1 MLKSWCALRLPN
13 ARKARKK
20 FNMKSKP
27 EKGKASA
34 AQTAEA
40 SSVQTP
46 LTKERTEQMDSTQHA
61 AVTPILFFGQD
72 EFQLRAVIGD
82 NGEPLFI
89 AADACQAL
97 DLANVTQALSRLDDD
112 EQALILIKGLNR
124 GNDLVNVVTEP
135 GLYSL
140 ILGSRKPETK
150 RFKRWVTHEV
160 LPSIRKTGSYSAKSH
175 IQLDRQKRFC
185 RTLMVDIS
193 KCEDPFGRDGLVQLA
208 EVAFPEIGLKAPSR
222 ALLRPLQMP
231 IGWEGG
237 AA

>member
-1 MLKSWCALRLPN
+1 VN
-13 ARKARKK
+13 
-20 FNMKSKP
+20 
-27 EKGKASA
+27 
-34 AQTAEA
+34 
-40 SSVQTP
+40 
-46 LTKERTEQMDSTQHA
+46 STQHS
-61 AVTPILFFGQD
+61 AVTPILFFGMD

-89 AADACQAL
+89 GADVCQAL
-97 DLANVTQALSRLDDD
+97 EIGNVTNALKRLDDD
-112 EQALILIKGLNR
+112 EQALYSIKGLNR

-140 ILGSRKPETK
+140 ILGSSKPQAK

-160 LPSIRKTGSYSAKSH
+160 LPSIRKTGSYSTKSD
-175 IQLDRQKRFC
+175 IQLDRKKRFC

-208 EVAFPEIGLKAPSR
+208 ESAFPEIGLTAPSR